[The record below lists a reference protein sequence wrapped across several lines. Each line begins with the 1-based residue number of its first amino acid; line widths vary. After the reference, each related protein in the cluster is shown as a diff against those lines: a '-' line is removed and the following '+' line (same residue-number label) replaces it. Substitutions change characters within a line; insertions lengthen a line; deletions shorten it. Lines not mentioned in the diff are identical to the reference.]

1 MEARTDNIF
10 ILSVNTI
17 KALTDLTKSTNLP
30 RPSISD
36 RLELYGLYNQAM
48 NGDVTSVVMNN
59 ANNASDWKK
68 YTAWLRYKGL
78 TKQQA
83 RKEYAKTLN
92 EILHNNYRADKY
104 PELATLKSNLKDA
117 YELYISH
124 ETGAPA
130 LGVAISHTHK
140 HMVPQTFT
148 DHISRLSSTAPAH
161 AMPRSHSPAASLYR
175 IASSG
180 INSNMIRPPSRN
192 QSFSKSRQNSI
203 SGKVNLGDDKVNGN
217 TSDLLADISL
227 NPSNLTTSN
236 SQTLYNV
243 TGGGGGGDHINS
255 FNSSIEFVKWQG
267 EINNTLL
274 KISTELNNLKNQAL
288 NDAGHRPD
296 YMQSEIPN
304 YKQRSNGID
313 KDRVSSLR
321 QYQHSSNGNN
331 GRESFKD
338 RYRPDKFADDGEGNA
353 ISDSIRVIYMKF
365 TMFVRYLARRIQ
377 LIPTLSQ
384 INITVATSVIALV
397 LLGLFRSVIEANFLN
412 KRFQRFGRFGLSVG
426 RWPSL
431 VQWLRGLTGDRQHQH
446 QHQHLM

>member
-1 MEARTDNIF
+1 
-10 ILSVNTI
+10 
-17 KALTDLTKSTNLP
+17 
-30 RPSISD
+30 
-36 RLELYGLYNQAM
+36 
-48 NGDVTSVVMNN
+48 
-59 ANNASDWKK
+59 
-68 YTAWLRYKGL
+68 
-78 TKQQA
+78 
-83 RKEYAKTLN
+83 
-92 EILHNNYRADKY
+92 
-104 PELATLKSNLKDA
+104 
-117 YELYISH
+117 
-124 ETGAPA
+124 
-130 LGVAISHTHK
+130 
-140 HMVPQTFT
+140 
-148 DHISRLSSTAPAH
+148 
-161 AMPRSHSPAASLYR
+161 
-175 IASSG
+175 
-180 INSNMIRPPSRN
+180 
-192 QSFSKSRQNSI
+192 
-203 SGKVNLGDDKVNGN
+203 VNGN

-243 TGGGGGGDHINS
+243 TGGGGDHINS

-313 KDRVSSLR
+313 KDRVSSMR